1 MKILNPKTTVVLA
14 CALMTTSCATGPD
27 GKPQSLQQSI
37 KSTFNSDD
45 PCSNNAR
52 NIGIVGGAVAG
63 ALLNKALGGGGG
75 KGGLALSA
83 GVGALVGGLIG
94 ADMDQRRCELS
105 KVAKAHNLDIVMTDI
120 AMTAP
125 VPGNDAQVSQNTNTG
140 PAAAQPST
148 VGMSVT
154 VFDRGAQFVTGSGT
168 PTPEA
173 RKAFAEVADKYAATA
188 KSQDAADVKAA
199 QDRTRKM
206 RILLVG
212 HTDDTGSSQENA
224 DLSEKR
230 AQAIATIFAQHGF
243 DASQVY
249 FQGAGETFPLADNR
263 TEEGRARNRRVE
275 IVDLS
280 DESTFTAFLAARRPN
295 LANYRPAPV
304 AEAAPRKSAASA
316 STGKLAAADAA
327 PAKTPARA
335 GAKVPNNTAT
345 PPTQVAAASRD
356 ADKVQNS
363 TATPP
368 AQVAAAPRETGKVA
382 GAGTRTTRIAESA
395 KAAPANTAKASPL
408 DNLDFGGKPLTAQQR
423 PVDIGKIA
431 RATSFS
437 IISTAYASDD
447 MPLGRCEADR
457 PRISN
462 RVKSLGTGQSI
473 KTAESLPGTAASS
486 WSGKVNGH
494 LLGMTGVSV
503 LRDGAQPASNPTFF
517 IWKNWVAGSKA
528 APDLKTTGSVNAYQ
542 GDKALLYRAFFVD
555 GPVRCIDM
563 VIPNGT
569 PNTAPTSTLVYARAG
584 GLYEAD
590 YSPTIAR

>member
-1 MKILNPKTTVVLA
+1 MKILTPKSTAVLA

-27 GKPQSLQQSI
+27 GKPQSLQQSF

-83 GVGALVGGLIG
+83 GVGALVGGMIG
-94 ADMDQRRCELS
+94 ADMDERRCELS

-125 VPGNDAQVSQNTNTG
+125 ANTAQVSQNTNTNTG
-140 PAAAQPST
+140 TSTSTAQPAT

-188 KSQDAADVKAA
+188 KSQNAADIKAA

-263 TEEGRARNRRVE
+263 TDDGRARNRRVE

-280 DESTFTAFLAARRPN
+280 DESTFNAFLAARRPN

-304 AEAAPRKSAASA
+304 TEPGARPAEAAPRKSAASS
-316 STGKLAAADAA
+316 STDKLA
-327 PAKTPARA
+327 TT
-335 GAKVPNNTAT
+335 GT
-345 PPTQVAAASRD
+345 AAAKAPNR
-356 ADKVQNS
+356 AAAKAQNS

-368 AQVAAAPRETGKVA
+368 AQVAAASRDTGKAPAASTSPTRVA
-382 GAGTRTTRIAESA
+382 EAA

-408 DNLDFGGKPLTAQQR
+408 DSLDFGGKPLTAQQR

-437 IISTAYASDD
+437 IISTAYASDE

-462 RVKSLGTGQSI
+462 RVKSLGSGQSI
-473 KTAESLPGTAASS
+473 KTAEYLPGAATSS

-494 LLGMTGVSV
+494 LLGLTGVAV

-528 APDLKTTGSVNAYQ
+528 APDLKTMGSVNAYQ

-555 GPVRCIDM
+555 GPIRCIDM

-569 PNTAPTSTLVYARAG
+569 PNTAPASTLVYARAG